1 MVYCSIQEAYGV
13 DFKTRSNYNTPPVEP
28 ATFASPK
35 DPYLT
40 GQEDNK
46 EIPSNYDP
54 NDIINRFK
62 DLEHK
67 IETFVASPSDLKNQ
81 TQITVKGTKH
91 RLENILHYVLM
102 ALFAGLVVEGFN

>member
-13 DFKTRSNYNTPPVEP
+13 NFKTRSNYNTPPVKP

-40 GQEDNK
+40 GEVH
-46 EIPSNYDP
+46 EELPSNYDTD
-54 NDIINRFK
+54 DIISKFK
-62 DLEHK
+62 NLEK
-67 IETFVASPSDLKNQ
+67 KLETFVAGPNDIVNSSRLT
-81 TQITVKGTKH
+81 TQGTKQ

>member
-13 DFKTRSNYNTPPVEP
+13 NFKTRSNYNTPPVKP
-28 ATFASPK
+28 ATFANPK

-40 GQEDNK
+40 GEDNEELSSK
-46 EIPSNYDP
+46 DGN
-54 NDIINRFK
+54 NDTIMNRFK